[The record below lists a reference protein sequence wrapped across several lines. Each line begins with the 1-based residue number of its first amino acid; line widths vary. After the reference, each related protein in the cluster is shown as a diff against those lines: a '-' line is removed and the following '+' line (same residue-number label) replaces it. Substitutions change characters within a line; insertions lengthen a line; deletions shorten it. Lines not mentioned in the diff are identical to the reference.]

1 MACEESKSMQDQ
13 EIDRQHSVTNVSERL
28 EIRITPSGLTVEL
41 YDVTD
46 DRQVLHDDVW
56 KTPFKV
62 EQALDD
68 TYNIEINETLVVDA
82 NSDDRSGFAT
92 VVVDF
97 DGLSAYLQ
105 VDGAM
110 TPTDDPQTRAYC
122 SVSHAEV
129 ANSVYADADVIEK
142 RTLEQ

>member
-1 MACEESKSMQDQ
+1 MQEQ
-13 EIDRQHSVTNVSERL
+13 EIDRQHNVTNVSERL

-41 YDVTD
+41 YDVTN

-56 KTPFKV
+56 KTPFNV
-62 EQALDD
+62 EQALDG

-82 NSDDRSGFAT
+82 NGDDRSGFAT

-105 VDGAM
+105 IDGAM

-122 SVSHAEV
+122 SVSRAEV
-129 ANSVYADADVIEK
+129 ANSVYADADVIET

>member
-82 NSDDRSGFAT
+82 NGDDRSGFAT

-105 VDGAM
+105 IDGAM

-122 SVSHAEV
+122 SVSRAEV
-129 ANSVYADADVIEK
+129 ANSVYADADVIET

>member
-1 MACEESKSMQDQ
+1 MACEESKSMQEQ

-82 NSDDRSGFAT
+82 NGDDRSGFAT

-122 SVSHAEV
+122 SVSRAEV
-129 ANSVYADADVIEK
+129 ANSVYADADVIET

>member
-1 MACEESKSMQDQ
+1 MACEESKSMQEQ

-82 NSDDRSGFAT
+82 NGDDRSGFAT

-122 SVSHAEV
+122 SVSRAEV

>member
-82 NSDDRSGFAT
+82 NGDDRSGFAT

-122 SVSHAEV
+122 SVSRAEV
-129 ANSVYADADVIEK
+129 ANSVYADADVIET